1 MKNVITFLVS
11 SVILTVLV
19 YLYFYATNGDN
30 AMQEMEAYKDW
41 IAVAV
46 ILLSIAVAFVAAKI
60 RRRREDELDF
70 GYRPASRVQQPRVS
84 QSTYHDNDQDN
95 DQDNDCDT
103 DTDTD
108 TDNDN
113 DQDVEVSRVTQ
124 SRVSQ
129 LEDDTDGFY
138 DHTAFVQF
146 EVGDDEPYED
156 FVNVGV
162 EDDEFE
168 ELSEAQYNG
177 LYLDMDYVAENHSS
191 LHDRIIVAIRQRV
204 MDDYYNLINSDHKN
218 FFYPDEYPLDSL
230 INYVVLDL
238 E

>member
-1 MKNVITFLVS
+1 M
-11 SVILTVLV
+11 
-19 YLYFYATNGDN
+19 
-30 AMQEMEAYKDW
+30 
-41 IAVAV
+41 
-46 ILLSIAVAFVAAKI
+46 
-60 RRRREDELDF
+60 
-70 GYRPASRVQQPRVS
+70 
-84 QSTYHDNDQDN
+84 
-95 DQDNDCDT
+95 
-103 DTDTD
+103 
-108 TDNDN
+108 
-113 DQDVEVSRVTQ
+113 
-124 SRVSQ
+124 
-129 LEDDTDGFY
+129 
-138 DHTAFVQF
+138 QF

-168 ELSEAQYNG
+168 QLSEAQYNG
-177 LYLDMDYVAENHSS
+177 CYLDMDYVAENHSS